1 MFFRRKLVIFYALI
15 FMFSVETYTENFKFF
30 NYGSVLAESDDDVGE
45 LDDDPF
51 DDEDQEAHDVNV
63 WDPLESFNRS
73 IFWFNNTLDVNIVE
87 PWARYYDEVTPE
99 PAQQSIRNFFINL
112 QYPRYLVSDIIT
124 LDFTDAWT
132 HTVRFTLNSTLGFFG
147 IFDVA
152 KEYGYKHKPNDIG
165 LTLQKLGVPAG
176 PYIVLPLL
184 GPSNLRDV
192 FGTVADTALDPI
204 FWASYTDYLEETEE
218 LLALGSLKSWELMQR
233 RTDALEAIAAGKRSS
248 VDFYLFAQAAY
259 YQYREGM
266 IKNNMSQKE
275 LEKSGADED
284 WFKDE

>member
-1 MFFRRKLVIFYALI
+1 MFFRRKLVII
-15 FMFSVETYTENFKFF
+15 FTLVCIFSLETYTEDFKFL
-30 NYGSVLAESDDDVGE
+30 NYGYVSAETDDDVTK
-45 LDDDPF
+45 LDEDPF
-51 DDEDQEAHDVNV
+51 EDEAQENNDVEV

-99 PAQQSIRNFFINL
+99 PAQQSIRNFFTNL
-112 QYPRYLVSDIIT
+112 QYPKYLVSDIIT
-124 LDFTDAWT
+124 LDFNDAWT

-204 FWASYTDYLEETEE
+204 FGHHILII
-218 LLALGSLKSWELMQR
+218 LK
-233 RTDALEAIAAGKRSS
+233 K
-248 VDFYLFAQAAY
+248 
-259 YQYREGM
+259 
-266 IKNNMSQKE
+266 QKKCW
-275 LEKSGADED
+275 L
-284 WFKDE
+284 